1 LVFGLFLGGFRPRN
15 YEGNRPALFQLSLI
29 PVSPQNFDCFSHC
42 IAITATIVSKV
53 NVSNTIARFNFS
65 PDLRIAQF
73 QKVGQFSDI
82 NIVEAQF
89 GRFAGSFCGS
99 DSVWDL

>member
-1 LVFGLFLGGFRPRN
+1 LVFLGGFRPRN

-29 PVSPQNFDCFSHC
+29 PVLPQNSEDFSHY
-42 IAITATIVSKV
+42 IAIIVSKV
-53 NVSNTIARFNFS
+53 NVSNSITRFNFS
-65 PDLRIAQF
+65 PYLRIAQF
-73 QKVGQFSDI
+73 QKIGQFSDI

-89 GRFAGSFCGS
+89 GRFTGSFCGS